1 MVRLTSIKADVSKLK
16 HQITET
22 AKGTRVIQFPIDQFY
37 EGTKGIYLDLMGE
50 VNDEVDQY
58 GNNGGIWL
66 GQTKEQRDNKENKLY
81 LGNTKVIWSGES
93 TPKGNNSSTPPPSN
107 NSSQASDDDDLPF

>member
-37 EGTKGIYLDLMGE
+37 EGAKGIYLDLMGE

-58 GNNGGIWL
+58 GNNGGVWL

-81 LGNTKVIWSGES
+81 LGNTKVIWSGEA
-93 TPKGNNSSTPPPSN
+93 TQKSN
-107 NSSQASDDDDLPF
+107 NSGSGNSTPASSSDDSDGLPF

>member
-37 EGTKGIYLDLMGE
+37 EGAKGIYLDLME
-50 VNDEVDQY
+50 
-58 GNNGGIWL
+58 
-66 GQTKEQRDNKENKLY
+66 R
-81 LGNTKVIWSGES
+81 
-93 TPKGNNSSTPPPSN
+93 
-107 NSSQASDDDDLPF
+107 